1 MKAARTLVALALVAG
16 CGGGGGPC
24 DRPRIPTSLDPATAG
39 AIAGSVRLQGAAPAM
54 TPLRLNAECA
64 ALHQGSVLSG
74 DALVRDGL
82 IENAFVY
89 LKEGLGDRTFAVPEG
104 PVVLDQA
111 GCIYEP
117 HVAGAQTCQPIEF
130 RNSDDFLHNVHG
142 TPAESTGWNFAMS
155 TRRGTR
161 TVRVEKPEVM
171 VQVRCDVHP
180 WMRAYLGVLDH
191 PYFAVTGPDGRFTLK
206 GVPPGD
212 FVVAS
217 WHERFGT
224 REARVTVG
232 VRETKE
238 VAFTHAP

>member
-1 MKAARTLVALALVAG
+1 MQAARMLVALALVAG
-16 CGGGGGPC
+16 CEGSGGPC
-24 DRPRIPTSLDPATAG
+24 DRPRTPTSLDPATAG
-39 AIAGSVRLQGAAPAM
+39 AIVGSVRLQGAAPTM
-54 TPLRLNAECA
+54 TPLRLNPECA
-64 ALHQGSVLSG
+64 ALHQGPVLGG

-82 IENAFVY
+82 VENAFVY
-89 LKEGLGDRTFAVPEG
+89 VKEGLGDRTFAVPAA

-232 VRETKE
+232 ARETKE

>member
-1 MKAARTLVALALVAG
+1 
-16 CGGGGGPC
+16 
-24 DRPRIPTSLDPATAG
+24 
-39 AIAGSVRLQGAAPAM
+39 M
-54 TPLRLNAECA
+54 TPLRLNPECA
-64 ALHQGSVLSG
+64 ALHQGPVLGG

-82 IENAFVY
+82 VENAFVY
-89 LKEGLGDRTFAVPEG
+89 VKEGLGDRTFAVPET

-111 GCIYEP
+111 GCIYQP

-191 PYFAVTGPDGRFTLK
+191 PYFSVTDKDGKFELK
-206 GVPPGD
+206 SLPPGTYTIE
-212 FVVAS
+212 A
-217 WHERFGT
+217 WHEKLGT
-224 REARVTVG
+224 QTQTVTIGEKQTSDV
-232 VRETKE
+232 T
-238 VAFTHAP
+238 FTFKA